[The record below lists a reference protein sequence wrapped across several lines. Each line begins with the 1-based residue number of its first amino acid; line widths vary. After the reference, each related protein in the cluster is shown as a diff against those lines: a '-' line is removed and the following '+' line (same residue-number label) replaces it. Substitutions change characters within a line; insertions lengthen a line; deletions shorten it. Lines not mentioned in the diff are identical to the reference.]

1 VQRYGIN
8 AGSKIE
14 VKNKAPEKPTY
25 AGLLL
30 EFGAGTVELE
40 RVCTKYLG
48 LKFSEAKRRAAL
60 SDLPVPAFRC
70 GSQKAPWLVS
80 LADLAG
86 HLDARLA
93 MARADWRKMHSGT
106 ARPGVDHV

>member
-1 VQRYGIN
+1 M
-8 AGSKIE
+8 E
-14 VKNKAPEKPTY
+14 VRKRAPENPTTSTY
-25 AGLLL
+25 DGLLL

-48 LKFSEAKRRAAL
+48 LKFSEAKRRATL
-60 SDLPVPAFRC
+60 NDLPVPAFRC

-86 HLDARLA
+86 HLDARLVV
-93 MARADWRKMHSGT
+93 ARADWRKMRSGT
-106 ARPGVDHV
+106 GRLGFDRV